1 MPRSEIRITGYGG
14 QGVIMTGYIFGKAAA
29 IYDDVHS
36 TMTQSFGPEARGSAC
51 AAALIVDDEFVDYP
65 YLRRTDVL
73 VALSRE
79 GYEKYAGELKEGGI
93 LIFDED
99 LVDPASAELAPNVTQ
114 LGVPAVRIAE
124 DLGKR
129 IVQNI
134 VVVGFT
140 TAATE
145 IVGKEAAIKAVESSV
160 PPATIDLNLQA
171 FERGHE
177 YFHSKGGH
185 GDRRRD
191 RGHPVRT

>member
-99 LVDPASAELAPNVTQ
+99 LVDPATAELAPNVTQ